1 MEIKLKKMA
10 IRVLCGYSLALLGGI
25 LIGKGNPAGII
36 LAIFGMFI
44 IQYVV

>member
-1 MEIKLKKMA
+1 MENNLKKMA
-10 IRVLCGYSLALLGGI
+10 IRVLCGYDLALLGGF
-25 LIGKGNPAGII
+25 LMGKGNPAGII